1 MHWSS
6 VQNPKNALI
15 ICSKFKKCVDHLF
28 KIQKIRG
35 PTVWNAS
42 QNASATKKSEKA
54 CADFFK
60 CGEKRVRIFS
70 NAAKNACGLFQMRR
84 KKRARTFSNAAKKT
98 RADFFK
104 CGEKRVRALL
114 IFELTFRSS
123 CVYCTVGA
131 RSSSKILQ
139 HIFRSDRKLARHAT
153 YQPSIMQ
160 VSNWAKLISI
170 YCSNSG
176 SLTSNNWKNYF
187 DYLELLFEI
196 ISGI

>member
-1 MHWSS
+1 M
-6 VQNPKNALI
+6 
-15 ICSKFKKCVDHLF
+15 CGLF
-28 KIQKIRG
+28 QMRRKTR
-35 PTVWNAS
+35 
-42 QNASATKKSEKA
+42 
-54 CADFFK
+54 ADFFK
-60 CGEKRVRIFS
+60 CGEKRVRTFS
-70 NAAKNACGLFQMRR
+70 NAAKTRADFFKCGE
-84 KKRARTFSNAAKKT
+84 KRVRTFSNAAKKT

-176 SLTSNNWKNYF
+176 SLTSNN
-187 DYLELLFEI
+187 
-196 ISGI
+196 